1 MKYGFFRA
9 ACASPS
15 VTVADCDSNAQSII
29 LLAKEA
35 AANGAQ
41 LIVFPELSVTAY
53 TCGDLFHQRTLLE
66 EAAKSLERIAFETSG
81 LNSLIAAG
89 VPVASDGALY
99 NCAAIL
105 FRGDIIA
112 LVPKSYLPV
121 YSEFY
126 ERRQF
131 TPAPRTPFVNTAAG
145 TSSDSQSAAGAPV
158 TLSVQSSGTIYLTA
172 AHPAVPFGT
181 DILISDKTNPLFVL
195 GTELCE
201 DVWVPLPPSTKA
213 ALAGAT
219 VIANLSASNEIIG
232 KAEYRRL
239 LVSSQSAK
247 ICAGYV
253 YADSANGE
261 STTDMVFAAH
271 NLIAENGTLL
281 AESQLFESGITY
293 ADIDLERIA
302 QERMRPTTF
311 ADCRSD
317 FAQSARAES
326 GAYRIIPVELQ
337 SAENQSSLRTKRAL
351 RPHTLIRVIDPHPF
365 VPSDSTARAERCR
378 AVIDLQAQGLAKR
391 LRHTHAQSAVI
402 GLSGG
407 LDSTLALLVTE
418 RAFSICSLDTAG
430 ICAVT
435 MPCFGTTDRTY
446 ENACTLAKESKAT
459 LIEIPIAESVRKHF
473 ADIGQ
478 NENVHDVTYEN
489 CQARERTQVLMDI
502 ANKTNGLVIG
512 TGDLSEQALG
522 WATYNGDHMSMYGV
536 NGSIPKT
543 LVRYL
548 VSWFADEADTVH
560 NTQLSSVLRDI
571 LATPV
576 SPELLPPDG
585 NTISQKTED
594 IVGPYELHDFFLYYV
609 LRYGFTPAK
618 IQFLAEQA
626 FINQPATAGQ
636 DPVYTKPVIEKWIA
650 SFYKRFFAQQFKRS
664 CMPDGAK

>member
-41 LIVFPELSVTAY
+41 LIVFPERSVTAY

-253 YADSANGE
+253 YADPENGE
-261 STTDMVFAAH
+261 STTDMLFASH
-271 NLIAENGTLL
+271 NMIAENGTLL
-281 AESQLFESGITY
+281 AESNLFSNSTIY
-293 ADIDLERIA
+293 SDIDLERIA
-302 QERMRPTTF
+302 QERRKTT
-311 ADCRSD
+311 SY
-317 FAQSARAES
+317 AQCTKDVSSSAS
-326 GAYRIIPVELQ
+326 YRKI
-337 SAENQSSLRTKRAL
+337 T
-351 RPHTLIRVIDPHPF
+351 ID
-365 VPSDSTARAERCR
+365 
-378 AVIDLQAQGLAKR
+378 
-391 LRHTHAQSAVI
+391 
-402 GLSGG
+402 
-407 LDSTLALLVTE
+407 
-418 RAFSICSLDTAG
+418 ICSH
-430 ICAVT
+430 C
-435 MPCFGTTDRTY
+435 
-446 ENACTLAKESKAT
+446 KE
-459 LIEIPIAESVRKHF
+459 IRK
-473 ADIGQ
+473 
-478 NENVHDVTYEN
+478 E
-489 CQARERTQVLMDI
+489 
-502 ANKTNGLVIG
+502 
-512 TGDLSEQALG
+512 
-522 WATYNGDHMSMYGV
+522 MY
-536 NGSIPKT
+536 
-543 LVRYL
+543 
-548 VSWFADEADTVH
+548 
-560 NTQLSSVLRDI
+560 
-571 LATPV
+571 
-576 SPELLPPDG
+576 
-585 NTISQKTED
+585 
-594 IVGPYELHDFFLYYV
+594 
-609 LRYGFTPAK
+609 
-618 IQFLAEQA
+618 
-626 FINQPATAGQ
+626 
-636 DPVYTKPVIEKWIA
+636 
-650 SFYKRFFAQQFKRS
+650 
-664 CMPDGAK
+664 